1 MSLANSLPLWSPRTL
16 SLLRIIAGLVFLVAG
31 SMKVFGF
38 PVMPGYPMPPF
49 DPMSMV
55 GFAGLIEL
63 IGGILITLGL
73 FTRSAAFIASGEMAC
88 AYFMG
93 HAAISF
99 WPNVNN
105 GIPALLL
112 CFIFFHLVFAGPG
125 SISVD
130 AAIAKRRRGAL
141 DSVM

>member
-1 MSLANSLPLWSPRTL
+1 MSLARSLPLWAPRTL
-16 SLLRIIAGLVFLVAG
+16 SLLRVVAGLVFFVAG

-49 DPMSMV
+49 DPASMV
-55 GFAGLIEL
+55 GIAGLIEV

-73 FTRSAAFIASGEMAC
+73 FTRPAAFISSGQMAC
-88 AYFMG
+88 AYFMA
-93 HAAISF
+93 HASQSF

-105 GIPALLL
+105 GMPALLL

-125 SISVD
+125 SISID
-130 AAIAKRRRGAL
+130 AAIQKRRRGPL

>member
-1 MSLANSLPLWSPRTL
+1 MSLASMLSPWAPRTL
-16 SLLRIIAGLVFLVAG
+16 SLLRIISGLVFFTAG
-31 SMKVFGF
+31 SMKVFGY
-38 PVMPGYPMPPF
+38 PEMPGYPMPPF
-49 DPMSMV
+49 DPISMM
-55 GFAGLIEL
+55 GAAGLIEV
-63 IGGILITLGL
+63 IGGALITLGL
-73 FTRSAAFIASGEMAC
+73 FTRPAAFICSGQMAF

-93 HAAISF
+93 HASQSF

-130 AAIAKRRRGAL
+130 ALLARRRR
-141 DSVM
+141 

>member
-1 MSLANSLPLWSPRTL
+1 MSLAASLSPWAPRTL
-16 SLLRIIAGLVFLVAG
+16 SLLRIIAGLVYFVAG
-31 SMKVFGF
+31 SMKVFGY
-38 PVMPGYPMPPF
+38 PEMPGYPMPAF
-49 DPMSMV
+49 DPTSMV
-55 GFAGLIEL
+55 GVAGLIEL
-63 IGGILITLGL
+63 IGGFLITLGL
-73 FTRSAAFIASGEMAC
+73 FTRPAAFICSGQMAF

-93 HAAISF
+93 HASQSF

-130 AAIAKRRRGAL
+130 AALARRK
-141 DSVM
+141 